1 LRRCLRAG
9 PRRGRTGQGASL
21 RAVSTC
27 CPAARRPTIRVY
39 QVLRWPR
46 LRRRF
51 DLLTLTWA
59 RSTASQTSAG
69 GEAYHYPSVLPSG
82 PGFRHPGTWELM
94 TALCGAY
101 YYVPIKLG
109 VAFSNFA
116 VMQQGSWPVSPARDP
131 SCRAGWPARRYLRCR
146 GSGSFTVHRRV
157 ALIAAGNL
165 WSSAGLYPIYD
176 LCLLMYLPRLET
188 SRALAPP
195 DLMCRHSHGSPRDPR
210 SVKEG
215 MCREEIASA

>member
-1 LRRCLRAG
+1 
-9 PRRGRTGQGASL
+9 L

-27 CPAARRPTIRVY
+27 CPAACRPTIRVY
-39 QVLRWPR
+39 QVMRWPR
-46 LRRRF
+46 PRRRF
-51 DLLTLTWA
+51 DLVTLTWA
-59 RSTASQTSAG
+59 RSTASQTPAG

-94 TALCGAY
+94 TTLFGAY

-109 VAFSNFA
+109 VTFSKFT
-116 VMQQGSWPVSPARDP
+116 VMQRGSWQVLPARGLAAG
-131 SCRAGWPARRYLRCR
+131 AGWPARRHLRCR
-146 GSGSFTVHRRV
+146 GSGSFAGPRRV

-165 WSSAGLYPIYD
+165 WSSSGLYPIYD

-188 SRALAPP
+188 SGALAPP